1 MSNKEEKVIKTI
13 VKGPGMS
20 PNEYQQLALRTA
32 SKESMEKPLLNG
44 LLGLGG
50 ETGEC
55 QDLYKKHLFQG
66 HELDKDKMAKELGDV
81 SWYLALTAYAIGYNL
96 EDIFRMNIEKLQA
109 RYPDGFNSDQSLH
122 RKVGDV

>member
-1 MSNKEEKVIKTI
+1 MKKEEHLIRKI
-13 VKGPGMS
+13 VDGPGMS

-32 SKESMEKPLLNG
+32 SEESMEKPPLNG

-81 SWYLALTAYAIGYNL
+81 SWYLALTAYAI
-96 EDIFRMNIEKLQA
+96 EKLQA
-109 RYPDGFNSDQSLH
+109 RNP
-122 RKVGDV
+122 GDV